1 MRSAADRRRVAG
13 GEGYEVNYFAR
24 KHGISKDQAE
34 SLKRIGDDRAELN
47 AAAEKP
53 RNRRRRFGAALM
65 SGPLL

>member
-1 MRSAADRRRVAG
+1 MRSAADRRRVAD

-47 AAAEKP
+47 AAAEK
-53 RNRRRRFGAALM
+53 LKK
-65 SGPLL
+65 